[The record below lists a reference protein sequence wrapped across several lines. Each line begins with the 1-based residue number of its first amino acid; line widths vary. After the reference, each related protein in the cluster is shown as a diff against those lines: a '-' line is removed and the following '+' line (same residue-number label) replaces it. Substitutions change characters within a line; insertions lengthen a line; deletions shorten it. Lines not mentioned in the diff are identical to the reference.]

1 MSDVAVT
8 QNGQKLRKFTIDL
21 HKWINNVLT
30 IIICCCYAVWRV
42 VSHTLNKSILLK
54 SPTFYDIK
62 LAICEA
68 RNAIKW
74 MALGIGRHGGGFLS
88 FFFPRPTG
96 AAVLLSHKFFRV
108 ISSRREIVDG
118 GAISFFFVV
127 DVARIGRLGGPDSM
141 FYNVHT
147 SK

>member
-96 AAVLLSHKFFRV
+96 AA
-108 ISSRREIVDG
+108 E
-118 GAISFFFVV
+118 
-127 DVARIGRLGGPDSM
+127 P
-141 FYNVHT
+141 
-147 SK
+147 